1 MVDPSV
7 GNSSI
12 YSFAYTMCMAHIPWD
27 KLAKRG
33 KAARRNILRMLP
45 WDIAG
50 VPPMPM
56 PDAWEPVRE
65 DEMLP

>member
-33 KAARRNILRMLP
+33 KAARRNILRMFPGIRQGASHAHAQRLGTGP
-45 WDIAG
+45 
-50 VPPMPM
+50 
-56 PDAWEPVRE
+56 RR
-65 DEMLP
+65 